1 MTPALWLVFLAG
13 LAGSMHCVGMCGGFA
28 CALGPDARGTAATWR
43 RHLIYHAGRLTS
55 YCFLGAMAGQLGLW
69 LADSQGQG
77 PGAEASVH
85 AAQRVLACVAGALVI
100 GVGLQFLGVLR
111 SGVQGLHGAVGAFGQ
126 TLARGLRSLVSAQG
140 AAAPLALGVINGFL
154 PCPLVYA
161 FVAQAVSTCGAG
173 GGLQV
178 MVAFGL
184 GTLPAMLAM
193 GGLGLWLR
201 RGATPTGGVQIVG
214 MPNRPR
220 PGVAVSLPW
229 RRHGVRIAGGLLLLL
244 GSLTVARGLWP
255 SGGGLHALMGH

>member
-1 MTPALWLVFLAG
+1 MSPALWLVFLAG
-13 LAGSMHCVGMCGGFA
+13 VAGSMHCVGMCGGFA
-28 CALGPDARGTAATWR
+28 CALGADARGAAATWR

-69 LADSQGQG
+69 LVDSQG

-85 AAQRVLACVAGALVI
+85 AAQRVLACMAGALVI

-111 SGVQGLHGAVGAFGQ
+111 SGVQGLHGSVGAFGQ

-201 RGATPTGGVQIVG
+201 RGAPPAGGVQIVG

-220 PGVAVSLPW
+220 PGVAVPLQW

-244 GSLTVARGLWP
+244 GAVTVARGLWP
-255 SGGGLHALMGH
+255 SGGMHALMGH